1 MKASLHIKLTEP
13 CSEDWDKMAPTERGR
28 FCSACQR
35 NLVDFTAM
43 NDEELM
49 QFFLHHRD
57 KVCGRF
63 SETQLDRT
71 IEQRENSLHFLPGRY
86 TKRIAAMTIFMQ
98 TLVHNAY
105 AQVNKHKTEVV
116 ARNHKANSKVS
127 RALKGIVQDYHNK
140 KPVSNVVV
148 YILGTDIRCKAD
160 IHGRFRLPLTDSMH
174 GPITIVA
181 EYVPDTVAVHG
192 TIILPVYVNL
202 DSLKEEIYVYRYP
215 DEQLEKVR
223 IVRQRPSVS
232 QESKYYTGIP
242 NEITVIKKPTL
253 MQRVRNFFRRKK
265 HY

>member
-1 MKASLHIKLTEP
+1 MNSSLHIKLPEP
-13 CSEDWDKMAPTERGR
+13 CSEDWDRMTPTNEGR
-28 FCSACQR
+28 FCGACQHD
-35 NLVDFTAM
+35 LVDFTQM
-43 NDEELM
+43 SDEELM
-49 QFFLHHRD
+49 QFFLHHHD

-71 IEQRENSLHFLPGRY
+71 IEHRENSLHFLPGRY
-86 TKRIAAMTIFMQ
+86 TKRIVAIAIFMQ

-105 AQVNKHKTEVV
+105 TQVSKHKTEVV
-116 ARNHKANSKVS
+116 ARNYPAPSKVS

-140 KPVSNVVV
+140 KPVSNVMVS
-148 YILGTDIRCKAD
+148 ILGTDVRSKTD

-174 GPITIVA
+174 GPVTIVA
-181 EYVPDTVAVHG
+181 EYILNTEAILG
-192 TIILPVYVNL
+192 TIILPVSVNL
-202 DSLKEEIYVYRYP
+202 DSLKEEIHVYRYP

-223 IVRQRPSVS
+223 IVRQRPRVS
-232 QESKYYTGIP
+232 PESKYYTGIP